1 MRIATFTLFAALLL
15 PVAARAACEASTER
29 PLPLLELYT
38 SEGCSSCPP
47 ADRWMT
53 ELVRAGTPIAAVP
66 LAFHVPYWDY
76 IGWKDRFAVPAHEA
90 RQRARV
96 AAAGK
101 RVVYT
106 PQAMLG
112 DDVQV
117 DWSDRA
123 ALAAAATRLQT
134 AAPPLRLSL
143 RATPTAKGY
152 DVAVGAD
159 GEGEWQVQLALYSD
173 GLVSRVTAGENRKL
187 ELHHD
192 RVVRRMHRPRNA
204 SGERVESIVV
214 PKEPGTALGV
224 VAIAT
229 RDGKPGTA
237 WALDLPLVGCGAGAG
252 D

>member
-1 MRIATFTLFAALLL
+1 MRTAILMLAASLLS
-15 PVAARAACEASTER
+15 PAARAACEASTER

-47 ADRWMT
+47 ADRWMSG
-53 ELVRAGTPIAAVP
+53 LVRAAAAIEAVP

-76 IGWKDRFAVPAHEA
+76 IGWKDRFAAPAHEA

-96 AAAGK
+96 AATGK

-106 PQAMLG
+106 PQVMLG

-123 ALAAAATRLQT
+123 EVAAAASAAHA
-134 AAPPLRLSL
+134 AAPPLKLSL
-143 RATPTAKGY
+143 RATPNAKGY
-152 DVAVGAD
+152 DVAVAAA
-159 GEGEWQVQLALYSD
+159 GEGEWQVQLALYSN
-173 GLVSRVTAGENRKL
+173 GLHSRITAGENRTL

-192 RVVRRMHRPRNA
+192 RVVRRLHRPRDA
-204 SGERVESIVV
+204 SGGRVESIVV
-214 PKEPGTALGV
+214 PKEPGSALGV

-229 RDGKPGTA
+229 RRGVPGTG
-237 WALDLPLVGCGAGAG
+237 WALDLPLEACKAEPGT
-252 D
+252 